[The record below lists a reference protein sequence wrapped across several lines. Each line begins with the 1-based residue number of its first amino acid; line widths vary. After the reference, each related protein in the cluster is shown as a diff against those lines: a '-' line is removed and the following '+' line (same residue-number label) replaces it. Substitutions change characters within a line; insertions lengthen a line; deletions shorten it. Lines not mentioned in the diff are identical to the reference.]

1 MLSRVC
7 VILPHSSKFYGPTI
21 TSISPM
27 IVPHLRQ
34 LLTMLEFE
42 TAGEPH
48 PYLFSPESDV
58 SRPMTSSQ
66 WSQHAKSVVKRWTG
80 IAAPPKTMRAS
91 FITYMKV

>member
-1 MLSRVC
+1 M
-7 VILPHSSKFYGPTI
+7 I
-21 TSISPM
+21 TPY
-27 IVPHLRQ
+27 LRK
-34 LLTMLEFE
+34 LLDMLEFD

-66 WSQHAKSVVKRWTG
+66 WSQFAKGVVKRWTG

-91 FITYMKV
+91 FITYMKVRRRTCAHDLRPSLTRTRIEC